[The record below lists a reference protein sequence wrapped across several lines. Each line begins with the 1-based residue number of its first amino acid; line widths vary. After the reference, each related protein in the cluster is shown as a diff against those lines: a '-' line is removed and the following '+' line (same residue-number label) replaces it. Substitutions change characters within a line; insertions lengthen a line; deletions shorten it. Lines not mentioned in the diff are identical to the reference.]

1 VLSKEVLLAWSEE
14 AGRAD
19 DPILAALLL
28 QLSALRN
35 CSDHWSIEMLKR
47 IADIRVSEAAA
58 GSRATTTAA
67 AAEDWPDVLD
77 G

>member
-1 VLSKEVLLAWSEE
+1 VLSKEVLLAWSDE
-14 AGRAD
+14 ARRAD

-47 IADIRVSEAAA
+47 IADIRVSEAVAA
-58 GSRATTTAA
+58 GGKATAA
-67 AAEDWPDVLD
+67 AVEDWPDVLD

>member
-1 VLSKEVLLAWSEE
+1 MLSKEVLRAWSDE
-14 AGRAD
+14 ARRAD

-47 IADIRVSEAAA
+47 IADIRVSEAVAA
-58 GSRATTTAA
+58 GGRTTAA
-67 AAEDWPDVLD
+67 AVEDWPDVLD